1 MTADVDSERS
11 GAGPAEGPD
20 EAPGRVR
27 DRAPGAESGG
37 YEVFRDDWGIPHLRA
52 ADALTLARAQG
63 RATALD
69 RAWQLE
75 TERHRVL
82 GTSASHLGPEAVE
95 WDRFVRRARIA
106 DTARR
111 CFDRLAPETAAWVTA
126 YVDGVNEGL
135 AEGAGRTPEFAAVG
149 LAPGRWEPWTPLGVW
164 LSTHILFAGF
174 PTKLWRDEVARRLGE
189 DLMTLFATDGPGTA
203 GSNGWLL
210 TGARTASGAPLLAG
224 DPHRFIE
231 DPGVYQQIRLACP
244 EFDVVGLAVP
254 GIPGIAHF
262 GHTGHVAWAITNAMA
277 DYQDLYRERL
287 RRTPD
292 GGVEALGPDG
302 WYRAHAHTETI
313 EVAGADPEQ
322 IEVIETDRGP
332 VIIGSD
338 PGTGE
343 DTEEARPG
351 AGGTAEDARSGPAEP
366 AEGVRSAR
374 GEPARGVRPG
384 GGEPVGDVRSGGGE
398 PAAEGRSRTGGAAEG
413 TFISLRYPPR
423 VTGELGFDVL
433 PALLRARTVADVDTA
448 LDRWVEPVNVVLA
461 ADTAGSTLHRVAGHV
476 PVRPYAN
483 RLRVVPAEDPAY
495 AWREGETVP
504 LPRTEV
510 DGSDD
515 AGGPGGSA
523 ASGDPEGSAGP
534 EDTGGC
540 TESGAS
546 EGPDR
551 PGGIAATANERG
563 IAVTGNERGI
573 AATGNARGIAVMA
586 NERGLAAPLG
596 VEFAPPHRARRIG
609 ELLGAGSDW
618 TPDAQAAVH
627 TDTLLAS
634 SRPLLSLLART
645 SGLGPAAGRLRDR
658 LLSWDRHM
666 DADSTD
672 ATLYARLRTD
682 VVHRLA
688 AHPALQGVTGDDDP
702 WRSPAYPALF
712 RPWLAAVPRIG
723 YALESLL
730 TVGLLPDDDR
740 VALVAAAAEAVAAT
754 AEETPPA
761 PWGELHRLSP
771 WQALPDLT
779 SDGPDAEAIR
789 PGVAGDHD
797 CVLSTSSV
805 PGITDLFARGPAA
818 RYVWDLAR
826 REDSRWA
833 VPFGA
838 SGVPGSA
845 HHRDQTPLWV
855 RGALAPV
862 VTDWNL
868 LHRTSHHPEENPAMT
883 VAEPVA
889 PALRPAVHDQKIEG
903 FGTVRLVPVD
913 PAADAELLHGWVTE
927 ERARF
932 WGMADHTREQVR
944 EIYAFVD
951 SLPTHHAYLA
961 LRDGVPA
968 ALFQT
973 YEPDADPVG
982 ECYDV
987 QPGDFGVHLLI
998 APAEG
1003 AGAVKGYTEA
1013 LLAAF
1018 IGYVFS
1024 DPAHLRV
1031 VVEPDARN
1039 DKAIARMVRVGFE
1052 LGPEIRK
1059 PEKTARL
1066 AFLTRAALGLA

>member
-1 MTADVDSERS
+1 MTADVDSER
-11 GAGPAEGPD
+11 AGDGPG
-20 EAPGRVR
+20 ERP
-27 DRAPGAESGG
+27 DRARGEGSGDH
-37 YEVFRDDWGIPHLRA
+37 ELFRDDWGIPHLRA
-52 ADALTLARAQG
+52 ADALALARAQG
-63 RATALD
+63 HATALD

-82 GTSASHLGPEAVE
+82 GTSASHLGADAVD

-111 CFDRLAPETAAWVTA
+111 CFDRLAPRTAAWVSA
-126 YVDGVNEGL
+126 YVDGVNDGL
-135 AEGAGRTPEFAAVG
+135 AEGAEQAPEFAAVG
-149 LAPGRWEPWTPLGVW
+149 LTPGRWEPWTPLGVW

-174 PTKLWRDEVARRLGE
+174 PTKLWREEVARRLGE
-189 DLMTLFATDGPGTA
+189 DRMTLFATDGPGTA

-210 TGARTASGAPLLAG
+210 TGARTATGAPIVAG

-292 GGVEALGPDG
+292 GGVEALGPDS

-313 EVAGADPEQ
+313 EVAGADPERV
-322 IEVIETDRGP
+322 EVIETDRGP
-332 VIIGSD
+332 VIIGGGPESTA
-338 PGTGE
+338 PGPGE
-343 DTEEARPG
+343 G
-351 AGGTAEDARSGPAEP
+351 
-366 AEGVRSAR
+366 
-374 GEPARGVRPG
+374 
-384 GGEPVGDVRSGGGE
+384 
-398 PAAEGRSRTGGAAEG
+398 
-413 TFISLRYPPR
+413 ISLRYPPR
-423 VTGELGFDVL
+423 VTGELGFDAL

-461 ADTAGSTLHRVAGHV
+461 ADTAGGTLHRVAGHV

-483 RLRVVPAEDPAY
+483 RLRVVPADDPAY
-495 AWREGETVP
+495 AWREGEAAP

-510 DGSDD
+510 DGSDR
-515 AGGPGGSA
+515 
-523 ASGDPEGSAGP
+523 
-534 EDTGGC
+534 
-540 TESGAS
+540 SGAS
-546 EGPDR
+546 DGSGDC
-551 PGGIAATANERG
+551 G
-563 IAVTGNERGI
+563 
-573 AATGNARGIAVMA
+573 GIAVMA

-596 VEFAPPHRARRIG
+596 VEFAPPHRARRIA
-609 ELLGAGSDW
+609 ELLGADTDW
-618 TPDAQAAVH
+618 TSAAQAAVH

-634 SRPLLSLLART
+634 SRPLLSLLACAPD
-645 SGLGPAAGRLRDR
+645 LGPSAERLRDR
-658 LLSWDRHM
+658 LLRWDRHM
-666 DADSTD
+666 EADSTD
-672 ATLYARLRTD
+672 ASLYARLRSD

-688 AHPALQGVTGDDDP
+688 AHPALESITGEDDP
-702 WRSPAYPALF
+702 WRSAAYPALF

-730 TVGLLPDDDR
+730 TVGLLPYEDR
-740 VALVAAAAEAVAAT
+740 LALVAASAEAVAAAAE
-754 AEETPPA
+754 ETPPG

-771 WQALPDLT
+771 WQALPDRPPAG
-779 SDGPDAEAIR
+779 SADSGDSGDSGAEAIR

-805 PGITDLFARGPAA
+805 PGVTDLFARGPAA

-838 SGVPGSA
+838 SGAPGSA
-845 HHRDQTPLWV
+845 HNRDQTPLWV
-855 RGALAPV
+855 RGELAPV

-868 LHRTSHHPEENPAMT
+868 LHRTTHHRTTTSHRTTRHPEENPAVT

-889 PALRPAVHDQKIEG
+889 PALRPAVHEQKVEG

-913 PAADAELLHGWVTE
+913 PAADAELLHGWVSE

-932 WGMADHTREQVR
+932 WGMLGHTREQVR
-944 EIYAFVD
+944 EIYEFVD
-951 SLPTHHAYLA
+951 SLPTHHAYLV

-987 QPGDFGVHLLI
+987 QPGDFGIHLLI
-998 APAEG
+998 APAEDE
-1003 AGAVKGYTEA
+1003 GAVKGYTDA
-1013 LLAAF
+1013 LLTVF
-1018 IGYVFS
+1018 IAYVFS
-1024 DPAHLRV
+1024 DPARLRV

-1039 DKAIARMVRVGFE
+1039 ERAIARMVRIGFE

>member
-1 MTADVDSERS
+1 MTADGDRERP
-11 GAGPAEGPD
+11 GARPGEGPG
-20 EAPGRVR
+20 EAPGEQ
-27 DRAPGAESGG
+27 PGARPDRGVGEESGG
-37 YEVFRDDWGIPHLRA
+37 YELFRDDWGIPHLRA
-52 ADALTLARAQG
+52 ADALALARAQG
-63 RATALD
+63 HATALD

-75 TERHRVL
+75 TERHRLL
-82 GTSASHLGPEAVE
+82 GTSASHLGAEAVD

-126 YVDGVNEGL
+126 YADGVNDGL
-135 AEGAGRTPEFAAVG
+135 AEGAAQAPEFAAVG

-174 PTKLWRDEVARRLGE
+174 PTKLWREEVARRLGE
-189 DLMTLFATDGPGTA
+189 DRMTLFATDGPGTA

-210 TGARTASGAPLLAG
+210 TGARTATGAPLLAG

-322 IEVIETDRGP
+322 VEVIETDRGP
-332 VIIGSD
+332 VIIGGD
-338 PGTGE
+338 
-343 DTEEARPG
+343 PG
-351 AGGTAEDARSGPAEP
+351 AGET
-366 AEGVRSAR
+366 
-374 GEPARGVRPG
+374 
-384 GGEPVGDVRSGGGE
+384 
-398 PAAEGRSRTGGAAEG
+398 
-413 TFISLRYPPR
+413 ISLRYPPR

-495 AWREGETVP
+495 AWREGEAEP

-510 DGSDD
+510 DGP
-515 AGGPGGSA
+515 A
-523 ASGDPEGSAGP
+523 
-534 EDTGGC
+534 
-540 TESGAS
+540 
-546 EGPDR
+546 
-551 PGGIAATANERG
+551 
-563 IAVTGNERGI
+563 
-573 AATGNARGIAVMA
+573 GIAVMA

-596 VEFAPPHRARRIG
+596 VEFAPPHRARRIR
-609 ELLGAGSDW
+609 ELLGADTDW

-627 TDTLLAS
+627 TDTRLAS
-634 SRPLLSLLART
+634 SRQLLSLLAWAPC
-645 SGLGPAAGRLRDR
+645 LGPAAERLRDR
-658 LLSWDRHM
+658 LLRWDRHM

-688 AHPALQGVTGDDDP
+688 AHPALKGVTGADDP
-702 WRSPAYPALF
+702 WRSAAYPALF

-730 TVGLLPDDDR
+730 TVGLLPYEDR
-740 VALVAAAAEAVAAT
+740 LALVAASAEAVAA
-754 AEETPPA
+754 AADETPPA

-771 WQALPDLT
+771 WQALPDLAPAG
-779 SDGPDAEAIR
+779 SDPEPIR

-805 PGITDLFARGPAA
+805 PGVTDLFARGPAA

-838 SGVPGSA
+838 SGVPGSV
-845 HHRDQTPLWV
+845 HHRDQTPLWA

-868 LHRTSHHPEENPAMT
+868 LHRTTHHRTTHHRTSHHRTSHHPEETPAMT
-883 VAEPVA
+883 AAERVA
-889 PALRPAVHDQKIEG
+889 PALRPAVHEQKVEG

-913 PAADAELLHGWVTE
+913 PAADAGLLHGWVTE

-932 WGMADHTREQVR
+932 WGMADHTREQVC
-944 EIYAFVD
+944 EIYEFVD

-987 QPGDFGVHLLI
+987 EPGDFGVHLLI

-1003 AGAVKGYTEA
+1003 EGAVRGYTDA
-1013 LLAAF
+1013 LLTAF
-1018 IGYVFS
+1018 IAFVFS
-1024 DPAHLRV
+1024 DPAQVRV

-1039 DKAIARMVRVGFE
+1039 EKAIARMVRMGFE

>member
-1 MTADVDSERS
+1 MTTGVDSERPGAGASGGS
-11 GAGPAEGPD
+11 GAFRGGARVPREDLDAREDSNACGDFGAREDVEGVGD
-20 EAPGRVR
+20 F
-27 DRAPGAESGG
+27 
-37 YEVFRDDWGIPHLRA
+37 EVFRDDWGIPHLRA
-52 ADALTLARAQG
+52 ADALALARAQG
-63 RATALD
+63 HVTALD

-75 TERHRVL
+75 TERHRLL
-82 GTSASHLGPEAVE
+82 GTSASVLGAEAVD
-95 WDRFVRRARIA
+95 WDRFVRRARLA

-111 CFDRLAPETAAWVTA
+111 CFDRLAPETAAWVGA
-126 YVDGVNEGL
+126 YVDGVNDGL
-135 AEGAGRTPEFAAVG
+135 AEGATRAPEFAAVDG
-149 LAPGRWEPWTPLGVW
+149 APGRWEPWTPLGVW

-174 PTKLWRDEVARRLGE
+174 PTKLWREEVAHRLGE
-189 DLMTLFATDGPGTA
+189 DRMTLFATDGPGTA

-210 TGARTASGAPLLAG
+210 SGERTASGAPLLAG

-231 DPGVYQQIRLACP
+231 APGVYQQIRLACP
-244 EFDVVGLAVP
+244 AYDVVGLAVP
-254 GIPGIAHF
+254 GVPGIAHF
-262 GHTGHVAWAITNAMA
+262 GHSGGVAWAITNAMA
-277 DYQDLYRERL
+277 DYQDLYREQL

-313 EVAGADPEQ
+313 EVAGADPETV
-322 IEVIETDRGP
+322 EVIETDRGP
-332 VIIGSD
+332 VIIGGPDGDWGRAPGGD
-338 PGTGE
+338 PGG
-343 DTEEARPG
+343 APG
-351 AGGTAEDARSGPAEP
+351 G
-366 AEGVRSAR
+366 
-374 GEPARGVRPG
+374 RPG
-384 GGEPVGDVRSGGGE
+384 GDSGGDLGGG
-398 PAAEGRSRTGGAAEG
+398 PDADASAEGPRA
-413 TFISLRYPPR
+413 ISLRHPPR
-423 VTGELGFDVL
+423 VTGELGFDAL
-433 PALLRARTVADVDTA
+433 PALLRARTVDDLDIA

-461 ADTAGSTLHRVAGHV
+461 ADTAGGTLHRVAGHV

-495 AWREGETVP
+495 AWREGEGAP
-504 LPRTEV
+504 QPRTGTV
-510 DGSDD
+510 
-515 AGGPGGSA
+515 GPG
-523 ASGDPEGSAGP
+523 
-534 EDTGGC
+534 
-540 TESGAS
+540 
-546 EGPDR
+546 
-551 PGGIAATANERG
+551 
-563 IAVTGNERGI
+563 
-573 AATGNARGIAVMA
+573 GIAVMA

-596 VEFAPPHRARRIG
+596 VEFAPPHRARRIR
-609 ELLGAGSDW
+609 ELLGGRTDW
-618 TPDAQAAVH
+618 SPDTMSAVH

-634 SRPLLSLLART
+634 SRPLLSLLAWAP
-645 SGLGPAAGRLRDR
+645 GLGPAAERLRDR
-658 LLSWDRHM
+658 LLRWDRHM

-672 ATLYARLRTD
+672 ATLYSRLRTD

-688 AHPALQGVTGDDDP
+688 GHPALKGVTGADDP
-702 WRSPAYPALF
+702 WRSATHPALF

-730 TVGLLPDDDR
+730 TVGLLPYEDR
-740 VALVAAAAEAVAAT
+740 LAVVAASAEAVAAAAE
-754 AEETPPA
+754 ETPPG

-771 WQALPDLT
+771 WQALPDLVP
-779 SDGPDAEAIR
+779 DGSDAEAIR
-789 PGVAGDHD
+789 PGLAGDHD
-797 CVLSTSSV
+797 CVLSTSGV
-805 PGITDLFARGPAA
+805 PGVTDLFARGPAA

-826 REDSRWA
+826 REDSRWV

-855 RGALAPV
+855 RGELAPV

-868 LHRTSHHPEENPAMT
+868 LHRTKPHRTKPHRTPPYRTSPHRTSHHPEETPAMT
-883 VAEPVA
+883 AAPEPVA
-889 PALRPAVHDQKIEG
+889 PALRPAVHEQKIEG

-913 PAADAELLHGWVTE
+913 PAADAGLLHGWVTE

-944 EIYAFVD
+944 EIYEFVD

-982 ECYDV
+982 ACYDV

-1003 AGAVKGYTEA
+1003 EGAVKGYTDA
-1013 LLAAF
+1013 LLTAF
-1018 IGYVFS
+1018 IAHVFS

-1039 DKAIARMVRVGFE
+1039 EKAIARMVRIGFE

>member
-1 MTADVDSERS
+1 MTADVDSDRPS
-11 GAGPAEGPD
+11 DRPNEGPGAKARARPD
-20 EAPGRVR
+20 EESGERPGERPG
-27 DRAPGAESGG
+27 RAPGAAF
-37 YEVFRDDWGIPHLRA
+37 EVFRDDWGIPHLRA
-52 ADALTLARAQG
+52 ADALALARAQG
-63 RATALD
+63 HVTALD

-75 TERHRVL
+75 TERHRIL
-82 GTSASHLGPEAVE
+82 GTSASHLGADAVD

-111 CFDRLAPETAAWVTA
+111 CFDRLAPETAAWVGA
-126 YVDGVNEGL
+126 YADGVNEGL
-135 AEGAGRTPEFAAVG
+135 TEGAALAPEFAAVG

-174 PTKLWRDEVARRLGE
+174 PTKLWREEVARRLGE
-189 DLMTLFATDGPGTA
+189 ERLTLFATDGPGTA

-210 TGARTASGAPLLAG
+210 TGARTATGAPLIAG

-254 GIPGIAHF
+254 GVPGIAHF
-262 GHTGHVAWAITNAMA
+262 GHTGGVAWAITNAMA
-277 DYQDLYRERL
+277 DYQDLYRERM

-313 EVAGADPEQ
+313 EVAGADPETV
-322 IEVIETDRGP
+322 EVIETDRGP
-332 VIIGSD
+332 VVIGDDPGSD
-338 PGTGE
+338 APT
-343 DTEEARPG
+343 ARP
-351 AGGTAEDARSGPAEP
+351 
-366 AEGVRSAR
+366 
-374 GEPARGVRPG
+374 
-384 GGEPVGDVRSGGGE
+384 
-398 PAAEGRSRTGGAAEG
+398 
-413 TFISLRYPPR
+413 FISLRYPPR
-423 VTGELGFDVL
+423 VTGESGFDAL
-433 PALLRARTVADVDTA
+433 PALLRARTVADLDTA
-448 LDRWVEPVNVVLA
+448 LDRWAEPVNVVLA
-461 ADTAGSTLHRVAGHV
+461 ADTAGGTLHRVAGHV
-476 PVRPYAN
+476 PVRPYVN

-495 AWREGETVP
+495 AWREGEAVP
-504 LPRTEV
+504 LPRTDV
-510 DGSDD
+510 DG
-515 AGGPGGSA
+515 PG
-523 ASGDPEGSAGP
+523 
-534 EDTGGC
+534 
-540 TESGAS
+540 
-546 EGPDR
+546 
-551 PGGIAATANERG
+551 
-563 IAVTGNERGI
+563 
-573 AATGNARGIAVMA
+573 GIAVMA
-586 NERGLAAPLG
+586 NERGLATPLG
-596 VEFAPPHRARRIG
+596 VEFAPPHRARRIR
-609 ELLGAGSDW
+609 ELLDARTDW
-618 TPDAQAAVH
+618 TPEAQAAVH
-627 TDTLLAS
+627 TDTRLAS
-634 SRPLLSLLART
+634 SRPLLSLLAWAPD
-645 SGLGPAAGRLRDR
+645 LGPAAERLRDR
-658 LLSWDRHM
+658 LLRWDRHM

-688 AHPALQGVTGDDDP
+688 GHPALRPVTGDADP
-702 WRSPAYPALF
+702 WRSTAYPALF

-730 TVGLLPDDDR
+730 SVGLLPYEDR
-740 VALVAAAAEAVAAT
+740 LAVVAASAEAVAAAAE
-754 AEETPPA
+754 ESPPG

-771 WQALPDLT
+771 WQALPG
-779 SDGPDAEAIR
+779 SAPDEDAIR
-789 PGVAGDHD
+789 PGLAGDHD

-805 PGITDLFARGPAA
+805 PGVTDLFARGPAA

-826 REDSRWA
+826 RENSRWV

-845 HHRDQTPLWV
+845 HHRDQTSLWA

-868 LHRTSHHPEENPAMT
+868 LHRTKRHGTKHHGTSHHPEENAAMT
-883 VAEPVA
+883 AA
-889 PALRPAVHDQKIEG
+889 PALRAAVHEQKVEG
-903 FGTVRLVPVD
+903 FGVVRLVPVV
-913 PAADAELLHGWVTE
+913 PAADADLLHGWVTE

-932 WGMADHTREQVR
+932 WGMGDHTREQVL
-944 EIYAFVD
+944 EIYEFVD

-961 LRDGVPA
+961 LRDGAPA

-987 QPGDFGVHLLI
+987 RPGDFGIHLLI

-1003 AGAVKGYTEA
+1003 EAAVKGYTDA
-1013 LLAAF
+1013 LLTAF
-1018 IGYVFS
+1018 IGFVFS

-1039 DKAIARMVRVGFE
+1039 ERALARMVRVGFE
-1052 LGPEIRK
+1052 LGPEIVK

-1066 AFLTRAALGLA
+1066 AFLTREAALGLA

>member
-1 MTADVDSERS
+1 MTTDVDSERPGAGAHGGSEALRGDARAPREES
-11 GAGPAEGPD
+11 GARGESEARGDFEPFEPFEPFEGCEGFGD
-20 EAPGRVR
+20 F
-27 DRAPGAESGG
+27 
-37 YEVFRDDWGIPHLRA
+37 EVFRDDWGIPHLRA
-52 ADALTLARAQG
+52 ADALALARAQG
-63 RATALD
+63 HVTALD

-75 TERHRVL
+75 TERHRLL
-82 GTSASHLGPEAVE
+82 GTSASVLGPEAVD
-95 WDRFVRRARIA
+95 WDRFVRRARLA

-111 CFDRLAPETAAWVTA
+111 CFDRLAPGTAAWVRA
-126 YVDGVNEGL
+126 YVDGVNSGL
-135 AEGAGRTPEFAAVG
+135 AEGAAHAPEFAAVG

-174 PTKLWRDEVARRLGE
+174 PTKLWREEVARRLGE
-189 DLMTLFATDGPGTA
+189 ERMTLFATDGPGTA

-210 TGARTASGAPLLAG
+210 TGARTATGAPLLAG

-231 DPGVYQQIRLACP
+231 APGVYQQIRLACP

-254 GIPGIAHF
+254 GVPGIAHF
-262 GHTGHVAWAITNAMA
+262 GHAGHVAWAITNAMA

-292 GGVEALGPDG
+292 GSVEALGPDG

-313 EVAGADPEQ
+313 EVAGAEPERV
-322 IEVIETDRGP
+322 EVIETDRGP
-332 VIIGSD
+332 VIIGGD
-338 PGTGE
+338 PGTGG
-343 DTEEARPG
+343 EAAAG
-351 AGGTAEDARSGPAEP
+351 AGDE
-366 AEGVRSAR
+366 
-374 GEPARGVRPG
+374 
-384 GGEPVGDVRSGGGE
+384 
-398 PAAEGRSRTGGAAEG
+398 AADGI
-413 TFISLRYPPR
+413 FVSLRHPPR
-423 VTGELGFDVL
+423 VTGDLGFDVL

-461 ADTAGSTLHRVAGHV
+461 ADTAGATLHRVAGHV

-510 DGSDD
+510 DG
-515 AGGPGGSA
+515 PG
-523 ASGDPEGSAGP
+523 
-534 EDTGGC
+534 
-540 TESGAS
+540 
-546 EGPDR
+546 
-551 PGGIAATANERG
+551 
-563 IAVTGNERGI
+563 
-573 AATGNARGIAVMA
+573 GIAVMA

-596 VEFAPPHRARRIG
+596 VEFAPAHRARRIR
-609 ELLGAGSDW
+609 ELLGADTGW

-627 TDTLLAS
+627 TDTRLAS
-634 SRPLLSLLART
+634 SRPLLSLLAWAP
-645 SGLGPAAGRLRDR
+645 GLGPAAERLRDR
-658 LLSWDRHM
+658 LLRWDRHM

-688 AHPALQGVTGDDDP
+688 AHPALKGVTGADDP
-702 WRSPAYPALF
+702 WRSTAYPALF

-730 TVGLLPDDDR
+730 TVGLLPYEDR
-740 VALVAAAAEAVAAT
+740 LALVAASAEAVAAA

-771 WQALPDLT
+771 WQALPDLAT
-779 SDGPDAEAIR
+779 DGSDDQAIR

-797 CVLSTSSV
+797 CVLSTSGV
-805 PGITDLFARGPAA
+805 PGVTDLFARGPAA

-838 SGVPGSA
+838 SGVPGSP
-845 HHRDQTPLWV
+845 HHRDQTPLWA
-855 RGALAPV
+855 RGELAPV

-868 LHRTSHHPEENPAMT
+868 LHRTTPHRTSHHPEETPAMT
-883 VAEPVA
+883 AAPESVA
-889 PALRPAVHDQKIEG
+889 PALRPAVHEQKIEG

-913 PAADAELLHGWVTE
+913 PAADAGLLHGWVTE

-1003 AGAVKGYTEA
+1003 EGAVKGYTDA
-1013 LLAAF
+1013 LLTAF
-1018 IGYVFS
+1018 IAHVFS

-1039 DKAIARMVRVGFE
+1039 EKAIARMVRIGFE

>member
-1 MTADVDSERS
+1 MGRAMTADVDSER
-11 GAGPAEGPD
+11 
-20 EAPGRVR
+20 PGERP
-27 DRAPGAESGG
+27 DRAQEAVGHEL
-37 YEVFRDDWGIPHLRA
+37 FRDDWGIPHLRA

-63 RATALD
+63 HATALD

-82 GTSASHLGPEAVE
+82 GTSASHLGAEAVD

-111 CFDRLAPETAAWVTA
+111 CFDRLAPETAAWVAA

-135 AEGAGRTPEFAAVG
+135 AEGAERAPEFAAVG

-174 PTKLWRDEVARRLGE
+174 PTKLWREEVARRLGE
-189 DLMTLFATDGPGTA
+189 DRTTLFATDGPGTA

-210 TGARTASGAPLLAG
+210 TGARTATGAPIVAG

-277 DYQDLYRERL
+277 DYQDLYREQV

-292 GGVEALGPDG
+292 GGVEALGLDG

-313 EVAGADPEQ
+313 EVAGAEPERV
-322 IEVIETDRGP
+322 EVIETDRGP
-332 VIIGSD
+332 VIIGD
-338 PGTGE
+338 G
-343 DTEEARPG
+343 PG
-351 AGGTAEDARSGPAEP
+351 AGDEAA
-366 AEGVRSAR
+366 GVA
-374 GEPARGVRPG
+374 
-384 GGEPVGDVRSGGGE
+384 
-398 PAAEGRSRTGGAAEG
+398 PAADG

-423 VTGELGFDVL
+423 VTGELGFDAL
-433 PALLRARTVADVDTA
+433 PALLRARTVADIDTA

-461 ADTAGSTLHRVAGHV
+461 ADTAGATLHRVAGHV

-495 AWREGETVP
+495 AWREGEAAP
-504 LPRTEV
+504 LPRTEA
-510 DGSDD
+510 DGAD
-515 AGGPGGSA
+515 
-523 ASGDPEGSAGP
+523 
-534 EDTGGC
+534 
-540 TESGAS
+540 
-546 EGPDR
+546 
-551 PGGIAATANERG
+551 
-563 IAVTGNERGI
+563 
-573 AATGNARGIAVMA
+573 GIAVMA

-596 VEFAPPHRARRIG
+596 VEFAPPHRARRIR
-609 ELLGAGSDW
+609 ELLGADTGW
-618 TPDAQAAVH
+618 TSDAQAAVH
-627 TDTLLAS
+627 TDTHLAS
-634 SRPLLSLLART
+634 SRKLLSLLAWAP
-645 SGLGPAAGRLRDR
+645 GLGPAAERLRDR
-658 LLSWDRHM
+658 LLRWDRHM

-688 AHPALQGVTGDDDP
+688 AHPALNGVTGEDDP
-702 WRSPAYPALF
+702 WRSTAYPALF

-730 TVGLLPDDDR
+730 TVGLLPYEDR
-740 VALVAAAAEAVAAT
+740 LALVAASAEAVAAAAE
-754 AEETPPA
+754 ETPPG

-771 WQALPDLT
+771 WQALPDRT
-779 SDGPDAEAIR
+779 PTGSDRSARSDVEAIR

-797 CVLSTSSV
+797 CVLSTSGV
-805 PGITDLFARGPAA
+805 PGVTDLFARGPAA
-818 RYVWDLAR
+818 RYVWDLGR
-826 REDSRWA
+826 REDSRWV

-838 SGVPGSA
+838 SGIPGSA

-855 RGALAPV
+855 RGELAPV

-868 LHRTSHHPEENPAMT
+868 LHRTKPHRTTHHPEENPAMT
-883 VAEPVA
+883 AATEPVA
-889 PALRPAVHDQKIEG
+889 PALRPAAHEQKIEG
-903 FGTVRLVPVD
+903 FGAVRLVPVD

-932 WGMADHTREQVR
+932 WGMAGHTLEQVR
-944 EIYAFVD
+944 EIYEFVD

-982 ECYDV
+982 ACYDV

-1003 AGAVKGYTEA
+1003 EGAVKGYTET
-1013 LLAAF
+1013 LLTAF
-1018 IGYVFS
+1018 IAYVFS
-1024 DPAHLRV
+1024 DPAHVRV

-1039 DKAIARMVRVGFE
+1039 EKAIARMARIGFE